1 MQPRF
6 KLAVLSL
13 NIDLHVFTDP
23 DAAHLRH
30 PKVPHRIAHGIPLR
44 IEHRCFWHHN
54 HFCLHRFTISAEGRI
69 RPERLCRRRR
79 RQAQSMRWRVPLRIY
94 YFKRTISISPSR
106 RSTLT
111 PTSPSSCLVSRRST
125 RAPPTFKSRIV
136 TCGRNGGKSGFEN
149 TSFRSGA
156 EMLKPRHASNEEHRT
171 GRPCLRRASY
181 GIERGRFTRPP
192 REPAK

>member
-13 NIDLHVFTDP
+13 NIDLHVFADP
-23 DAAHLRH
+23 DAAHLWH

-54 HFCLHRFTISAEGRI
+54 HFCLHRFTISAEGWI
-69 RPERLCRRRR
+69 RPVATL
-79 RQAQSMRWRVPLRIY
+79 PPHTRIC
-94 YFKRTISISPSR
+94 YFKRTISTSPSR

-125 RAPPTFKSRIV
+125 RASATFTTGGPFLVSR
-136 TCGRNGGKSGFEN
+136 S
-149 TSFRSGA
+149 A
-156 EMLKPRHASNEEHRT
+156 A
-171 GRPCLRRASY
+171 
-181 GIERGRFTRPP
+181 
-192 REPAK
+192 